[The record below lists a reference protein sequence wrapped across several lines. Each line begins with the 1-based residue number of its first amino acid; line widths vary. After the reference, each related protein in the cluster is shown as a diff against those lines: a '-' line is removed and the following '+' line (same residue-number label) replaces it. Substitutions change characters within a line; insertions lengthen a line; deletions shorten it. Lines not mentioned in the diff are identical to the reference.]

1 MNRSRK
7 NTAAISLLAI
17 ALGLALSSTPV
28 AAHPMGNF
36 SVNQYFLVDLR
47 AEEPLIYY
55 LADIAEIPSFTEL
68 DLLDTD
74 FDSQV
79 TEKEEKAYLDLRVP
93 ELMENLSLQK
103 DDIAV
108 PLKLVN
114 RKLALLE
121 GMGGMMVFNI
131 LLTLEPTSDIG
142 GSLVNLELTSKN
154 FEDDSG
160 TRECKVF
167 LGGQF
172 NDLTEE
178 LGRETLEYQT
188 LVVKDAENNPVYQDF
203 NARFLLKLAAI
214 EGATPLADVEPIA
227 FEWTATARAAR
238 NTGEQGIADGLSKA
252 VTAIVEEVAEM
263 KGDGSEVVA
272 ENVDVPRTSPAATP
286 VERALDDIITTT
298 RRDAA
303 EESETEANLLARIS
317 EVIRSKELS
326 PPLFLLGLAIAAAM
340 GMGHAFSPG
349 HGKTVMAAYLIGE
362 RGTSWHA
369 LVLGIIVTITHT
381 WSILLLGV
389 VVLYAGET
397 ISEEQLQF
405 WTGIASGLIIVG
417 LGVVLFQRRYRT
429 YVLAKYGGHAHG
441 HDHHHHHDHGDGED
455 HGHTHIVETE
465 DGAPPTYGSILW
477 LGISGGIV
485 PCPAALIVLLLAL
498 KFGRLFYGLW
508 LIVAFSM
515 GLAAV
520 LVAIGIIVVR
530 TAGAVRERTKSR
542 SGILLA
548 LPVFS
553 SALITVLGGWIVFWT
568 LIQFEVLVILP
579 GG

>member
-1 MNRSRK
+1 MARLCLVVLSLAV
-7 NTAAISLLAI
+7 AAGPI
-17 ALGLALSSTPV
+17 

-36 SVNQYFLVDLR
+36 SVNQYFLLDLR
-47 AEEPLIYY
+47 AETPVIYY

-79 TEKEEKAYLDLRVP
+79 TREEEEAYLNLRVP
-93 ELMENLSLQK
+93 ELMANLSLS
-103 DDIAV
+103 AGGEPV
-108 PLKLVN
+108 VLKLAE
-114 RKLALLE
+114 RKLVLLE
-121 GMGGMMVFNI
+121 GMGGMIVFN
-131 LLTLEPTSDIG
+131 LLLQLQPADFDAAG
-142 GSLVNLELTSKN
+142 QNLVLTSTN
-154 FEDDSG
+154 FEGESG
-160 TRECKVF
+160 TRECKVI
-167 LGGQF
+167 LGGRFKDQTG
-172 NDLTEE
+172 D

-188 LVVKDAENNPVYQDF
+188 LVQKDDADNPVYQDF
-203 NARFLLKLAAI
+203 DAQFLLSLSPI
-214 EGATPLADVEPIA
+214 EGAVPMANAEPIA
-227 FEWTATARAAR
+227 FDWTATARGAR
-238 NTGEQGIADGLSKA
+238 ESGEQGIADGLAKA
-252 VTAIVEEVAEM
+252 LTEVVEDAATRTNE
-263 KGDGSEVVA
+263 DNDVVA
-272 ENVDVPRTSPAATP
+272 ENVDAPRTSPAATP
-286 VERALDDIITTT
+286 VERALDDMITTS
-298 RRDAA
+298 RRDVAKG
-303 EESETEANLLARIS
+303 SETNANLLARVS
-317 EVIRSKELS
+317 DLIRSKELS
-326 PPLFLLGLAIAAAM
+326 PPLFLFGMLIAAAM

-369 LVLGIIVTITHT
+369 LILGIIVTITHT
-381 WSILLLGV
+381 WSILLLGI
-389 VVLYAGET
+389 VVLYAGEA

-405 WTGIASGLIIVG
+405 WTGIASGLIILG
-417 LGVVLFQRRYRT
+417 LGIVLFQRRYRT
-429 YVLAKYGGHAHG
+429 YVIAKYGAHSHG
-441 HDHHHHHDHGDGED
+441 HDHHHHGDDDD
-455 HGHTHIVETE
+455 HGHSHVVETE

-508 LIVAFSM
+508 LIVAFSI

-542 SGILLA
+542 PGIILA

>member
-1 MNRSRK
+1 MDESLRK
-7 NTAAISLLAI
+7 IAAAFLLTIAAISVPAF
-17 ALGLALSSTPV
+17 
-28 AAHPMGNF
+28 AHPMGNF

-47 AEEPLIYY
+47 AEAPIIYY

-79 TEKEEKAYLDLRVP
+79 TREEEEAYLNLRVP
-93 ELMENLSLQK
+93 ELMKNLSLV
-103 DDIAV
+103 AGGESV
-108 PLKLVN
+108 ALTLAN
-114 RKLALLE
+114 RNLALLE
-121 GMGGMMVFNI
+121 GMGGMVVFNI
-131 LLTLEPTSDIG
+131 LLELRPATIDSA
-142 GSLVNLELTSKN
+142 SLHDMKLTSTN
-154 FEDDSG
+154 FEGESG
-160 TRECKVF
+160 TRECKVY
-167 LGGQF
+167 LGGRF
-172 NDLTEE
+172 EDVTGE

-188 LVVKDAENNPVYQDF
+188 LVQKDDEDNPVYQDF
-203 NARFLLKLAAI
+203 DAQFLLRLSPIKGAVALAN
-214 EGATPLADVEPIA
+214 ADPIT
-227 FEWTATARAAR
+227 FEWTATARGAR
-238 NTGEQGIADGLSKA
+238 DSGEQGIANGLAKA
-252 VTAIVEEVAEM
+252 LTGIVQDASAKKEI
-263 KGDGSEVVA
+263 VA
-272 ENVDVPRTSPAATP
+272 ENVDAPRASPAGTP
-286 VERALDDIITTT
+286 VERALDDIITSS
-298 RRDAA
+298 RRDVAK
-303 EESETEANLLARIS
+303 ESETEANLLARIS
-317 EVIRSKELS
+317 KVIRSKELS

-369 LVLGIIVTITHT
+369 VILGVIVTITHT

-397 ISEEQLQF
+397 ISEAQLQF
-405 WTGIASGLIIVG
+405 WTGIASGLIILG
-417 LGVVLFQRRYRT
+417 LGIVLFQRRYRT
-429 YVLAKYGGHAHG
+429 YVLAKYGSHSRG
-441 HDHHHHHDHGDGED
+441 HDHHHHHDDDDEE
-455 HGHTHIVETE
+455 HGHSHVVETT
-465 DGAPPTYGSILW
+465 DGAPPTYGSIMW

-498 KFGRLFYGLW
+498 KFSRLFYGLW
-508 LIVAFSM
+508 LIVAFSV

-542 SGILLA
+542 PGILLA

-568 LIQFEVLVILP
+568 LIQFDVLVILP

>member
-1 MNRSRK
+1 MYSIMRNAVAMCFVA
-7 NTAAISLLAI
+7 TAMLAPP
-17 ALGLALSSTPV
+17 AD
-28 AAHPMGNF
+28 AHPMGNF
-36 SVNQYFLVDLR
+36 SVNQYFLVDQR
-47 AEEPLIYY
+47 TESTVIYY
-55 LADIAEIPSFTEL
+55 LVDIAEIPSFTEL

-79 TEKEEKAYLDLRVP
+79 TKEEEQAYLDLRVP
-93 ELMENLSLQK
+93 QLYKNLSLQSRGQP
-103 DDIAV
+103 V
-108 PLKLVN
+108 PLSLSDYKLV
-114 RKLALLE
+114 LLE
-121 GMGGMMVFNI
+121 GMGGMVVFNI
-131 LLTLEPTSDIG
+131 LLTLDVFEADAPLLDF
-142 GSLVNLELTSKN
+142 ELTSRN
-154 FEDDSG
+154 FEDESG

-167 LGGQF
+167 LGGRF
-172 NDLTEE
+172 NDVTGD

-188 LVVKDAENNPVYQDF
+188 LVLKDDDGNPVYQDF
-203 NARFLLKLAAI
+203 DAQFLLRLTPI
-214 EGATPLADVEPIA
+214 EGVAPMTDTEPLA
-227 FEWTATARAAR
+227 FEWTATARGAR
-238 NTGEQGIADGLSKA
+238 DTGEKAIADSLARALSD
-252 VTAIVEEVAEM
+252 IVEDAA
-263 KGDGSEVVA
+263 DRPDIVA
-272 ENVDVPRTSPAATP
+272 ENVDVPRTSPASTP
-286 VERALDDIITTT
+286 VERALDEIITSS
-298 RRDAA
+298 RRDVA
-303 EESETEANLLARIS
+303 EESDREANLLARVS

-369 LVLGIIVTITHT
+369 LILGIIVTITHT
-381 WSILLLGV
+381 WSILALGI

-405 WTGIASGLIIVG
+405 WTGIASGLIIIG

-429 YVLAKYGGHAHG
+429 YVLAKYGMTGHAHG
-441 HDHHHHHDHGDGED
+441 GHEHHHHGDDED
-455 HGHTHIVETE
+455 HGHSHVVETE
-465 DGAPPTYGSILW
+465 DGVPPTYGSILW

-508 LIVAFSM
+508 LIIAFSI

-530 TAGAVRERTKSR
+530 TAGAVRERTKAR
-542 SGILLA
+542 PGILLA

>member
-1 MNRSRK
+1 MDAMNLMLK
-7 NTAAISLLAI
+7 NAIVIGLLGTVMFTAPA
-17 ALGLALSSTPV
+17 

-36 SVNQYFLVDLR
+36 SVNQYFLVDQR
-47 AEEPLIYY
+47 TEAPIIYY
-55 LADIAEIPSFTEL
+55 LVDIAEIPSFTEL

-79 TEKEEKAYLDLRVP
+79 TKEEEQAYLDLRVP
-93 ELMENLSLQK
+93 QLYKNLTLHSRGQP
-103 DDIAV
+103 V
-108 PLKLVN
+108 PIQLSDYKLV
-114 RKLALLE
+114 LLE
-121 GMGGMMVFNI
+121 GMGGMVVFNI
-131 LLTLEPTSDIG
+131 LLTLNVFEEDAPLLDFD
-142 GSLVNLELTSKN
+142 LTSRN
-154 FEDDSG
+154 FEDESG
-160 TRECKVF
+160 TRECKVY
-167 LGGQF
+167 LGGRF
-172 NDLTEE
+172 NDVTAD

-188 LVVKDAENNPVYQDF
+188 LVLRDDEGNPVYQDF
-203 NARFLLKLAAI
+203 DAQFLLRL
-214 EGATPLADVEPIA
+214 TPIDGVAPMTDVEPLA
-227 FEWTATARAAR
+227 FEWTATARGAR
-238 NTGEQGIADGLSKA
+238 DTGEQAIADSLSRA
-252 VTAIVEEVAEM
+252 LSDIVEDAAERP
-263 KGDGSEVVA
+263 DIVA
-272 ENVDVPRTSPAATP
+272 ENVDVPRTSPAGTP
-286 VERALDDIITTT
+286 VERALDEIITTS
-298 RRDAA
+298 RRNVA
-303 EESETEANLLARIS
+303 EESDREANMLARVS
-317 EVIRSKELS
+317 ELIRSKELS

-381 WSILLLGV
+381 WSILLLGI

-429 YVLAKYGGHAHG
+429 YVLAKYGMAGHSHGG
-441 HDHHHHHDHGDGED
+441 HDHHHHHGDDED
-455 HGHTHIVETE
+455 HGHSHVVETE

-508 LIVAFSM
+508 LIVAFSI

-520 LVAIGIIVVR
+520 LVAIGIVVVR

-542 SGILLA
+542 PGILLA

>member
-1 MNRSRK
+1 MVVMRPLKRN
-7 NTAAISLLAI
+7 AIL
-17 ALGLALSSTPV
+17 LGLLVLVTLVGVPKV
-28 AAHPMGNF
+28 DAHPMGNF
-36 SVNQYFLVDLR
+36 SVNQYFILDLR
-47 AEEPLIYY
+47 AETPVIFY

-79 TEKEEKAYLDLRVP
+79 TKEEEEAYLNLRVP
-93 ELMENLSLQK
+93 DLVKNLSMQV
-103 DDIAV
+103 DGAPA
-108 PLKLVN
+108 PLTLLD

-121 GMGGMMVFNI
+121 GMGGMVVFNI
-131 LLTLEPTSDIG
+131 LLKLEPDVPDG
-142 GSLVNLELTSKN
+142 AAMADLELTSDN
-154 FEDDSG
+154 FDDQSG
-160 TRECKVF
+160 TRECKVY
-167 LGGQF
+167 LGGRF
-172 NDLTEE
+172 NDVTSE
-178 LGRETLEYQT
+178 LDRQTLEYQT
-188 LVVKDAENNPVYQDF
+188 LVLKDDDDNPVYQDF
-203 NARFLLKLAAI
+203 DARFLLRLTPVDGAMPLEDAA
-214 EGATPLADVEPIA
+214 PVA
-227 FEWTATARAAR
+227 FEWTATARGAR
-238 NTGEQGIADGLSKA
+238 DTGEQGIVDGLAKA
-252 VTAIVEEVAEM
+252 VTSIVEEQRP
-263 KGDGSEVVA
+263 DVVA

-286 VERALDDIITTT
+286 VERALDDIITTS
-298 RRDAA
+298 RRNVVAD
-303 EESETEANLLARIS
+303 SETAGNLLARVS
-317 EVIRSKELS
+317 ELIRSKELS

-369 LVLGIIVTITHT
+369 LILGIIVTITHT

-389 VVLYAGET
+389 VVLYAGEA

-405 WTGIASGLIIVG
+405 WTGIASGLIILV
-417 LGVVLFQRRYRT
+417 LGVVLFQRRYRA
-429 YVLAKYGGHAHG
+429 YVLAKYGGVAHG
-441 HDHHHHHDHGDGED
+441 HDHHHHHHDDEE
-455 HGHTHIVETE
+455 HGHSHVVETV
-465 DGAPPTYGSILW
+465 DGAPPSYGSILW

-508 LIVAFSM
+508 LIVAFSI

-520 LVAIGIIVVR
+520 LVAIGIVVVR

-542 SGILLA
+542 PGILLA